1 MTPNSA
7 ETHDWQGVQ
16 KMNILRKVFKL
27 SNFTTEKGVTK
38 MQSKISILFYA
49 KRSKTTTDG
58 LVPIY
63 LRITIDGQRIE
74 QSTNRF
80 VDPLKWSKEQG
91 KMKSQS
97 EEARI
102 LNTYLDI
109 LKGNIYNMQ
118 KELIHDGNEANYEN
132 FRNKF
137 FGIEERKK
145 MLVPIFEDHN
155 QKVEALLNQE
165 FAPGTLERYKTSL
178 KHTIDFLKWKYNV
191 SDIDI
196 KKIDH
201 VFVTEYE
208 FYLRSV
214 RKCANNTAVK
224 YIKNF
229 GKIIRIC
236 IANGWIDKNPFA
248 NFKSKVKEVERV
260 FLVEEELEVMAN
272 KEIKFERLA
281 LVRDIFLFSC
291 YTGLAYIDV
300 KQLSNLNINIGIDG
314 FKWIF
319 TNRQK
324 TDTKS
329 NIPLLPMAE
338 EIITKYKDHPQ
349 CINQGKLLP
358 ILSNQKMNAYL
369 KELADMCGIQK
380 ELTFHIARHT
390 FATSVTLTNG
400 VPIESVSKMLGH
412 KNLRTTQHYAKI
424 LDKKVSEDMQ
434 ILRLKLGVKNSE
446 VKLTNTA
453 G

>member
-1 MTPNSA
+1 
-7 ETHDWQGVQ
+7 
-16 KMNILRKVFKL
+16 
-27 SNFTTEKGVTK
+27 
-38 MQSKISILFYA
+38 MQSKISILFYVKRA
-49 KRSKTTTDG
+49 KSTTTG
-58 LVPIY
+58 LWPIY

-74 QSTNRF
+74 QTIKRY
-80 VDPLKWSKEQG
+80 VEPIKWSKEQG
-91 KMKSQS
+91 KMKGQS

-236 IANGWIDKNPFA
+236 LANGWIEKNPFA

-300 KQLSNLNINIGIDG
+300 KQLSSLNINIGIDG

-324 TDTKS
+324 TETKS
-329 NIPLLPMAE
+329 NIPLLPVAE
-338 EIITKYKDHPQ
+338 EIIAKYKDHPQ

-390 FATSVTLTNG
+390 FATTVTLTNG

-412 KNLRTTQHYAKI
+412 KNIKTTQHYAKI
-424 LDKKVSEDMQ
+424 LDRKVSEDMMN
-434 ILRLKLGVKNSE
+434 LRDKLNSKKH
-446 VKLTNTA
+446 VIHLINTA
-453 G
+453 N